1 MAVKGPFLGTVLRF
15 SLGNCTNGI
24 TAKETS
30 IRVFPESVDINDA
43 IAYCEEKGYDPF
55 DVFIVETVRPGHKHE
70 YKRAVHILKKYDGAY
85 VAGGNYVKL
94 DSMCTGI
101 PYPIAVLDRHETWE
115 EYDALSR

>member
-1 MAVKGPFLGTVLRF
+1 MTVKRPFLGTVLRF

-30 IRVFPESVDINDA
+30 IWVFQEGVDINDA

-55 DVFIVETVRPGHKHE
+55 DTFIVETVWKGTPHE
-70 YKRAVHILKKYDGAY
+70 CKRAVHILKKYEGVY
-85 VAGGNYVKL
+85 VNGGNYVKL
-94 DSMCTGI
+94 DKMCTGI